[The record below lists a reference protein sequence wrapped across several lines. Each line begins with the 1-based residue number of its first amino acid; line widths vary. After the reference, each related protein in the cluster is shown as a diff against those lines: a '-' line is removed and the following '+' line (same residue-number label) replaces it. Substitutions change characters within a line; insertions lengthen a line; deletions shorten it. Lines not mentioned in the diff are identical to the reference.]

1 MERLI
6 LPWTASLLLAGCA
19 TAPVRDVATAQPAGA
34 SVSTPIPPAPAGLG
48 PLDGSVTSSLPRVAT
63 PYHYAIEITPDAE
76 SLTFAG
82 RSSADLEVFE
92 PTGAIVLNANELT
105 IASARLIPADG
116 GVAIPMRVATDADA
130 QTATFTAP
138 RMIRPGLYRLS
149 TDYTGTIN
157 TQANGLFSLTY
168 PDKRTGQDTRALFT
182 QFEAPDARRFAP
194 MFDEPSYKATFDLSA
209 AVPAGQMALSNM
221 PAAREQD
228 LGDGTKRVTFATTP
242 AMSSYLLFF
251 GLGDFERLTKPATA
265 TIQAGIV
272 QPAGSGEQ
280 GRYALDA
287 LAAIMPYYEDYFGQ
301 PFPLPK
307 IDNIAGPGQSQ
318 FFGAM
323 ENWGAVFTFERILL
337 NDPKITSARGRQSIY
352 EVQAHEVAHQWFGDL
367 VTMAWWDDLW
377 LNEGFASW
385 MATKATDDFHP
396 EWFPLLGRVGGREA
410 AMGLDSYQS
419 THPVVQT
426 INTVEETN
434 QAFDT
439 ITYQKGEAVISMLE
453 AYAGEDVWRD
463 GLRRYM
469 AANKFGNAKTSDLWA
484 AIEAAGATSLTGIA
498 RDFTNQPGV
507 PLVKVTGASCASGRT
522 ALRLTQ
528 SQFSQDRQQDVAAN
542 PQGWRIPLLVA
553 VGSGVPVRSVM
564 DARTDRLSLDGC
576 GPVLVNAGQLGYYR
590 TLYPAPMLTELRDT
604 MPGLAPIDQL
614 GLVRDQ
620 LALARAGYQN
630 MGLALDLLIAVPDD
644 ANPLV
649 AENAAVSWAGLYR
662 LLEDDEAAQAVLGRV
677 AVAELRPRLDA
688 LGYTPR
694 SRDEVPQ
701 ENLRASLLGA
711 LGAMDDEAVLAEATR
726 RFDALKSDPAA
737 LDGPLKTTWLSIVA
751 SQATDAQW
759 NQLLRLAQ
767 SSDSSVQRSTTYA
780 LLGAAEDD
788 TLAQR
793 ALDLA
798 LSGTVGATNSAA
810 IISAVSEEHGDL
822 AFNFVLDNEA
832 KVKALVDNSGLA
844 RFLARLSS
852 GVKEPTSITRLE
864 AFKGSLGA
872 DLQKPIDRAIAIN
885 RQQEADKPRQVRQI
899 KAWLA
904 SR

>member
-6 LPWTASLLLAGCA
+6 LPCAMTLLLASCA
-19 TAPVRDVATAQPAGA
+19 TAPARDVATRPAGTLM
-34 SVSTPIPPAPAGLG
+34 STPIPPAPAGLG
-48 PLDGSVTSSLPRVAT
+48 LLDASITSSLPRVAT
-63 PYHYAIEITPDAE
+63 PYHYAIEVTPDPE
-76 SLTFAG
+76 NLTFAG
-82 RSSADLEVFE
+82 RSSIDMEVFE

-105 IASARLIPADG
+105 IGSARLIPADG
-116 GVAIPMRVATDADA
+116 GAAIPMLVTTDADA

-138 RMIRPGLYRLS
+138 QTIRLGLYRLD
-149 TDYTGTIN
+149 TDYSGTIN

-168 PDKRTGQDTRALFT
+168 PDKRTGQDTQALFT

-209 AVPAGQMALSNM
+209 VVPVGRMAISNM

-251 GLGDFERLTKPATA
+251 GLGNFERLAKPATA
-265 TIQAGIV
+265 TTEAGIV

-287 LAAIMPYYEDYFGQ
+287 LAAIVPYYEGYFGQ
-301 PFPLPK
+301 RFPLPK

-385 MATKATDDFHP
+385 MATKATDNFHP
-396 EWFPLLGRVGGREA
+396 EWFPLLDRVGGREA

-419 THPVVQT
+419 THPIVQT

-453 AYAGEDVWRD
+453 AYAGEDVWRE

-469 AANKFGNAKTSDLWA
+469 AANRFGNAKTSDLWA

-507 PLVKVTGASCASGRT
+507 PLVKVTGAECAGGKT
-522 ALRLTQ
+522 ALQLTQ
-528 SQFSQDRQQDVAAN
+528 SQFSQDQQQDVAAN

-553 VGSGVPVRSVM
+553 VGSGAPVRSVM

-590 TLYPAPMLTELRDT
+590 TLYPAPMLAELRDA

-620 LALARAGYQN
+620 FALARAGYQP
-630 MGLALDLLIAVPDD
+630 MGLALDLLDTVPGD

-649 AENAAVSWAGLYR
+649 AETAAGTWAGLYQ
-662 LLEDDEAAQAVLGRV
+662 LLEDDEAAQAALAKV
-677 AVAELRPRLDA
+677 ATAELRPRLDA

-694 SRDEVPQ
+694 DRDEVPQ

-711 LGAMDDEAVLAEATR
+711 LGAMGDAAVLAEARR
-726 RFDALKSDPAA
+726 RFEALKADPAA

-751 SQATDAQW
+751 AKATEAQW
-759 NQLLRLAQ
+759 DQLLRLAQ
-767 SSDSSVQRSTTYA
+767 SSDSSVQRSTYYA
-780 LLGAAEDD
+780 LLGAADD
-788 TLAQR
+788 DALAQR

-798 LSGTVGATNSAA
+798 LSGSVGTTDSAA
-810 IISAVSEEHGDL
+810 IISAVSSGHSDM

-832 KVKALVDNSGLA
+832 KVRPLVDSSGLA
-844 RFLARLSS
+844 RFLARLSG
-852 GVKEPTSITRLE
+852 GVKEPSSIARLE

-872 DLQKPIDRAIAIN
+872 DVQKPIDRAIAIN
-885 RQQEADKPRQVRQI
+885 RQEEADKPRQVGQI

>member
-6 LPWTASLLLAGCA
+6 LPWAASLLLAGCA
-19 TAPVRDVATAQPAGA
+19 SASVRDIATALPASA
-34 SVSTPIPPAPAGLG
+34 SVSSLVPPAPAGIG
-48 PLDGSVTSSLPRVAT
+48 PLAGSITSSLPRVAT
-63 PYHYAIEITPDAE
+63 PYHYAIEVTPDAQGR
-76 SLTFAG
+76 SFAG
-82 RSSADLEVFE
+82 RSITDLEVFE

-105 IASARLIPADG
+105 IGSARLVPADG
-116 GVAIPMRVATDADA
+116 GTAIPMRVATDADA

-138 RMIRPGLYRLS
+138 RMISPGLYRLS

-168 PDKRTGQDTRALFT
+168 PDKRTGQDTQALFT

-209 AVPAGQMALSNM
+209 VVPIGLMALSNM

-242 AMSSYLLFF
+242 EMSSYLLFF
-251 GLGDFERLTKPATA
+251 GLGDFERLAKPATSR
-265 TIQAGIV
+265 TEAGIV

-287 LAAIMPYYEDYFGQ
+287 LAAIIPYYEGYFGQ
-301 PFPLPK
+301 QFPLPK

-385 MATKATDDFHP
+385 MATKATDHFHA
-396 EWFPLLGRVGGREA
+396 EWFPLLTRVGGREA
-410 AMGLDSYQS
+410 AMALDSYRT
-419 THPVVQT
+419 THPIVQT
-426 INTVEETN
+426 ISTVEETN

-469 AANKFGNAKTSDLWA
+469 AANKFGNATTSDLWA

-498 RDFTNQPGV
+498 RDFTSQPGV
-507 PLVKVTGASCASGRT
+507 PLVKVTGASCAGGKT
-522 ALRLTQ
+522 ALQLTQ

-553 VGSGVPVRSVM
+553 VGSGTPMRSVM
-564 DARTDRLSLDGC
+564 DGRTDRLSLDGC

-590 TLYPAPMLTELRDT
+590 TLYPAPMLAELRDA
-604 MPGLAPIDQL
+604 MPRLAPIDQL
-614 GLVRDQ
+614 GLMRDQ
-620 LALARAGYQN
+620 LALAQAGYQD
-630 MGLALDLLIAVPDD
+630 MGLALDLLLAVPND

-649 AENAAVSWAGLYR
+649 AENAAGSWAELYQ
-662 LLEDDEAAQAVLGRV
+662 LLEDDDAAQARLARV
-677 AVAELRPRLDA
+677 AVSELQPRLDA

-694 SRDEVPQ
+694 SLDEVSQ

-711 LGAMDDEAVLAEATR
+711 LGAMGDEAVRSEATR
-726 RFDALKSDPAA
+726 RFDELKSDPAA

-751 SQATDAQW
+751 SKATEGQW
-759 NQLLRLAQ
+759 NQLLQLAR
-767 SSDSSVQRSTTYA
+767 SSDSSVQRSAYYA
-780 LLGAAEDD
+780 LLGAADD
-788 TLAQR
+788 DRLAQR

-798 LSGTVGATNSAA
+798 LSGTVGTTDSAA
-810 IISAVSEEHGDL
+810 IISAVSAGYGDL
-822 AFNFVLDNEA
+822 AFNFVLDNEE

-844 RFLARLSS
+844 RFLARLSG
-852 GVKEPTSITRLE
+852 GVKEPTSIARLE

-885 RQQEADKPRQVRQI
+885 RQQEADKPRQVRQV